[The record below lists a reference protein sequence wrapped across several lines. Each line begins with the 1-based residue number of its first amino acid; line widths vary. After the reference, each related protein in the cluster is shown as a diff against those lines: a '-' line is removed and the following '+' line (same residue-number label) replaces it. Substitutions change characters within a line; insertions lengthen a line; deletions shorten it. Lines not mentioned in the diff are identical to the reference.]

1 MDLVFMVKP
10 PIVAIIDDD
19 LGLLNAV
26 NRLLSSHGYETEIYA
41 SAGALLEA
49 ATTTAATCFLID
61 IQLGDRCGFELARE
75 LGDLGV
81 NHPIIFMTA
90 NDSKNY
96 ERRAAEAG
104 CAAFLRKPFSPESLI
119 DALVN
124 LPGPRAQ
131 EI

>member
-1 MDLVFMVKP
+1 VAKH
-10 PIVAIIDDD
+10 PIVAIVDDD
-19 LGLLNAV
+19 LGMLSAI

-41 SAGALLEA
+41 SAGALLGA
-49 ATTTAATCFLID
+49 ATTTLATCFLID

-75 LGDLGV
+75 IEGLGV
-81 NHPIIFMTA
+81 NYPIIFMTA

-96 ERRAAEAG
+96 EKRAAEAG

-119 DALVN
+119 EALGN
-124 LPGPRAQ
+124 LPGPRAR